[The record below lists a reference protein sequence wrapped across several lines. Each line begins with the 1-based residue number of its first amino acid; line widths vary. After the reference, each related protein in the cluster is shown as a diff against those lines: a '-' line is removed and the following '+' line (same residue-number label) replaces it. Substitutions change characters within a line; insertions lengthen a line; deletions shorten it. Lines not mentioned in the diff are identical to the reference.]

1 MSKLTRTK
9 RTIIWLRRAVKIVSL
24 FPASMLYIKQ
34 LISSDNDSIHRSPV
48 RARYQCPITLKNSK
62 EKGNERKT
70 RRDYSSERGKYEY
83 VTCSGVKVSIELHGQ
98 NFKRF
103 AHMSNINLNSQFFA
117 CFLSRPQAMGNRKV
131 NYNF

>member
-48 RARYQCPITLKNSK
+48 RARYQCPITLKKIAKKK
-62 EKGNERKT
+62 ETNEKLDAIT
-70 RRDYSSERGKYEY
+70 
-83 VTCSGVKVSIELHGQ
+83 
-98 NFKRF
+98 
-103 AHMSNINLNSQFFA
+103 A
-117 CFLSRPQAMGNRKV
+117 V
-131 NYNF
+131 NAGSTNM